1 MTTKEITIQ
10 GKTYPVVFTMK
21 TIINFEAITEKSFF
35 GNKLEKLTDHIAM
48 IIAAVLAYDKKA
60 KLEFEDLTDLDKD
73 GIQELQRA
81 FAVIMDMS
89 CDFFKIPHIMEKAQ
103 NDEGDEKNV

>member
-21 TIINFEAITEKSFF
+21 TIINFEAITEKTFF
-35 GNKLEKLTDHIAM
+35 GDKLEKLTDRIAL
-48 IIAAVLAYDKKA
+48 IIAAVLAYDKNA
-60 KLEFEDLTDLDKD
+60 KLEFEDLTDLDWE
-73 GIQELQRA
+73 GIQELHKA

-89 CDFFKIPHIMEKAQ
+89 CDFFKVPHVMEKGQ
-103 NDEGDEKNV
+103 KEEGDEKNV

>member
-1 MTTKEITIQ
+1 MTKEITIQ
-10 GKTYPVVFTMK
+10 GKTYPVIFTMK
-21 TIINFEAITEKSFF
+21 TIINFEAITEKTFF
-35 GNKLEKLTDHIAM
+35 GDKLEKLTDRIAL

-60 KLEFEDLTDLDKD
+60 KLEFEDLADLDWD

-89 CDFFKIPHIMEKAQ
+89 YDFFKIPRIMEKAQ
-103 NDEGDEKNV
+103 KEEGDEKNV

>member
-21 TIINFEAITEKSFF
+21 TIINFEAITEKTFF
-35 GNKLEKLTDHIAM
+35 GDKLEKLTDRIAL
-48 IIAAVLAYDKKA
+48 IIAAVLACDKNA
-60 KLEFEDLTDLDKD
+60 KLEFEDLTDLNWE
-73 GIQELQRA
+73 GIQELHKA

-89 CDFFKIPHIMEKAQ
+89 CDFFKVPHIMDKGQKE
-103 NDEGDEKNV
+103 EGDEKNV